1 MLNKLLISKVLG
13 SLLLLEAAFM
23 ALCVAVALCYHSK
36 DFLPFLFSLIITAV
50 AGMGLL
56 QLGVGAPTTMG
67 RRDAYVVVSLTW
79 ITFSI
84 FGSLP
89 YLFGGFFGTI
99 NLFDIT
105 SLSTITTNAFFE
117 TMSGFTTTG
126 ASMLNDVEAEL
137 NSHHAMLFW
146 RSLSQWIGGLGI
158 VFFTIAILPSMVG
171 NTMKVFSAE
180 ATGPVRSKMHP
191 RLSATAMRIWWV
203 YIALTIGCGGAYWIA
218 GMDGFS
224 AINYAMTTTATG
236 GFSIHNDSIA
246 HFHSSSIEYIALIF
260 QYLSGINF
268 SMLFMI
274 IAMRKLS
281 SWREFKRSEKSKWSD
296 FLRNEEWRF
305 YTLVVIAC
313 SIIIALILI
322 FSRGYGMEE
331 GFRKA
336 TFHVVSMMTTTG
348 IFCDHVGAWPH
359 ITWMLLYILMFIGA
373 CSGSTTGGFKSSRAL
388 MIIKVIRNE
397 FVRMMHPRA
406 VLPVTINNKAMPT
419 SMVHSLLAFF
429 AIYILAC
436 LGTTA
441 LMMAIGTDITNS
453 AVISLSCI
461 NNVGLPLNEL
471 GPHMTWSSMPLT
483 IKWVCTGLML
493 LGRLE
498 IFNVLI
504 LFTRAFWE
512 DN

>member
-1 MLNKLLISKVLG
+1 MLNRQLTSRVLG

-23 ALCVAVALCYHSK
+23 AVCVVVALSYQNA
-36 DFLPFLFSLIITAV
+36 DLWPFTLSTLITGATGF
-50 AGMGLL
+50 ALL
-56 QLGVGAPTTMG
+56 RSGHNAPTTMS
-67 RRDAYVVVSLTW
+67 RRDAFVIVTLTW
-79 ITFSI
+79 VTFSI

-89 YLFGGFFGTI
+89 YLFGGFFGQIKPYDVPGTWSI
-99 NLFDIT
+99 VTD
-105 SLSTITTNAFFE
+105 AFFE

-126 ASMLNDVEAEL
+126 ASMLNDVEAQL
-137 NSHHAMLFW
+137 DKHHAMLFW

-180 ATGPVRSKMHP
+180 ATGPIRSKMPP
-191 RLSATAMRIWWV
+191 RLSATAKRIWWV
-203 YIALTIGCGGAYWIA
+203 YIVLTIGCGLLYWIA

-224 AINYAMTTTATG
+224 AMNYAMTTTATG
-236 GFSIHNDSIA
+236 GFSIHNDSIV
-246 HFHSSSIEYIALIF
+246 HFQSPAIEYIALVT

-268 SMLFMI
+268 SLLFMI
-274 IAMRKLS
+274 FAMRKLN
-281 SWREFKRSEKSKWSD
+281 SWHDFKRSERTKWYEFS
-296 FLRNEEWRF
+296 RNEEWRF
-305 YTLVVIAC
+305 YTISVVI
-313 SIIIALILI
+313 STLFIMLVLM
-322 FSRGYGMEE
+322 FSRGYVLEE
-331 GFRKA
+331 AFRKSM
-336 TFHVVSMMTTTG
+336 FQVVSFMTTTG

-359 ITWMLLYILMFIGA
+359 ITWMVLAILMFVGA

-388 MIIKVIRNE
+388 MILKVIRNE
-397 FVRMMHPRA
+397 FMHMMHPRA
-406 VLPVTINNKAMPT
+406 VLPVKINGKALPS
-419 SMVHSLLAFF
+419 SMVHTLLAFF

-441 LMMAIGTDITNS
+441 LMMAIDIDITNS
-453 AVISLSCI
+453 VVISLSCI

-471 GPHMTWSSMPLT
+471 GPDMTWSGMPLV

-504 LFTRAFWE
+504 LFTTLFWK